1 MVYIYEFGVMF
12 GTLSEVKAI
21 CLLLV
26 VTIELGNE
34 CRYPTV
40 CVGNECYLWTMPFG
54 LRRFI
59 LKLSIFTIRQLDN
72 IWLPQCIGTKTI

>member
-1 MVYIYEFGVMF
+1 MVCIYEFSVMS

-26 VTIELGNE
+26 VIVDLGNE

-40 CVGNECYLWTMPFG
+40 CVGNECCL
-54 LRRFI
+54 
-59 LKLSIFTIRQLDN
+59 
-72 IWLPQCIGTKTI
+72 

>member
-1 MVYIYEFGVMF
+1 MVCIYEFSVMS

-26 VTIELGNE
+26 VIVDLGNE

-40 CVGNECYLWTMPFG
+40 SVGNECCL
-54 LRRFI
+54 
-59 LKLSIFTIRQLDN
+59 
-72 IWLPQCIGTKTI
+72 